1 MIFGAILAGG
11 VGTRMGN
18 SEKPKQ
24 YMLVGGKP
32 IIAYTVE
39 AFSCCSK
46 IDITIVLCPNDW
58 VAYTNDLLTSNG
70 IDMNKVVVTAGG
82 TMRNDTIM
90 NAVNYIEEHYEL
102 NDDTVILTH
111 DAVRPFVTERIIEDN
126 INTVMKYGACDTVIA
141 ATDTIVE
148 STNGKVITNIP
159 DRAYLYQGQTPQS
172 FKAKAFKELYS
183 SLTEQEK
190 EVLTDA
196 AKVFV
201 LKGQAVNLVRGETY
215 NIKITYPSDLQLAES
230 LLGDN

>member
-1 MIFGAILAGG
+1 
-11 VGTRMGN
+11 
-18 SEKPKQ
+18 
-24 YMLVGGKP
+24 
-32 IIAYTVE
+32 
-39 AFSCCSK
+39 
-46 IDITIVLCPNDW
+46 
-58 VAYTNDLLTSNG
+58 
-70 IDMNKVVVTAGG
+70 
-82 TMRNDTIM
+82 
-90 NAVNYIEEHYEL
+90 
-102 NDDTVILTH
+102 
-111 DAVRPFVTERIIEDN
+111 TERIIEDN